1 MTNTNRIIINTLA
14 QNFRTILN
22 IMMSLYSTRLVLDAL
37 GKSEYGIYMLVGG
50 VVSLLSYITISM
62 IITTQRHLS
71 YCYGEGNSNK
81 AKDIFQNSYL
91 LHCTIGCVIS
101 IIFLS
106 LTPLLF
112 DNHFLNI
119 DVSLLEE
126 AKYVYYLVILSALL
140 TFIVAPFR
148 AMLTVHENIIYI
160 SIIDVLDGALKLGL
174 VFILFCVDNYRLTL
188 YAAIMT
194 SIMIFHFCA
203 LAFYCKFHYHNECSL
218 VPHIRAFNKTIQRQ
232 LIGFATWT
240 LYGIMC
246 IFLRAQGLAIAFNK
260 LFGII
265 ANTAYGIA
273 NQIFNSIQVLS
284 QAILNAITPQIIKAE
299 GAHDRKRMIYL
310 SLQACKYC
318 FLLLAVVAI
327 PLIFEMEQVLTLW
340 LGNVP
345 EYTVVLCRTLLVASL
360 IDQIT
365 IGLNTSIQAMGKIR
379 NYTLCLYTIKVL
391 TIPLFWIAVKTGFSI
406 EYAMIIYIAIEFIV
420 AAIRLPYITRKT
432 ELTIKHFLNKVLFRI
447 LLPCTAM
454 VLMCCFICQF
464 PSFMFRFLFTGIMS
478 ASAGIITT
486 WLCGLDHEEKRYI
499 MSVIKQ
505 KRLTKE

>member
-1 MTNTNRIIINTLA
+1 MTNTNRIIINTLS

-22 IMMSLYSTRLVLDAL
+22 IFMSLYSTRLVLDAL
-37 GKSEYGIYMLVGG
+37 GQSEYGIYMLVGG
-50 VVSLLSYITISM
+50 IVSLLSYITTSM

-71 YCYGEGNSNK
+71 YCYGTGNCNK
-81 AKDIFQNSYL
+81 AKKIFQNSYL
-91 LHCTIGCVIS
+91 LHSIIGCVIS
-101 IIFLS
+101 ITFFS
-106 LTPLLF
+106 LTSLLF

-119 DVSLLEE
+119 DTTLLVE
-126 AKYVYYLVILSALL
+126 AKFVYYLVILSALL

-148 AMLTVHENIIYI
+148 AMLTAHENIVYI

-174 VFILFCVDNYRLTL
+174 VFILFYVDNYRLTL

-203 LAFYCKFHYHNECSL
+203 LAFYCKIHYYECCL
-218 VPHIRAFNKTIQRQ
+218 IPHIKSFDKTIQKQ

-246 IFLRAQGLAIAFNK
+246 IFLRAQGLAIVFNK
-260 LFGII
+260 LLGIT

-273 NQIFNSIQVLS
+273 NQIFGSIQFLS

-327 PLIFEMEQVLTLW
+327 PLISEMEQVLTLW

-345 EYTVVLCRTLLVASL
+345 EYTVVLCQMLLVASL

-365 IGLNTSIQAMGKIR
+365 IGLNTSIQAMGNIR
-379 NYTLCLYTIKVL
+379 NYTLLLYTIKVV
-391 TIPLFWIAVKTGFSI
+391 TVPLFWIAVKTGHSI
-406 EYAMIIYIAIEFIV
+406 KYAMIIYIAIEFIV
-420 AAIRLPYITRKT
+420 AAIRLPYLARKT
-432 ELTIKHFLNKVLFRI
+432 ELTVRHFLNKVLFRI
-447 LLPCTAM
+447 LIPCAAM
-454 VLMCCFICQF
+454 ILVCCFIYQL
-464 PSFMFRFLFTGIMS
+464 PSFMFRFLFTGIIS
-478 ASAGIITT
+478 ASTGIITT
-486 WLCGLDHEEKRYI
+486 WFCGLDHKEKTYI
-499 MSVIKQ
+499 INLIKQ
-505 KRLTKE
+505 KRDTQK